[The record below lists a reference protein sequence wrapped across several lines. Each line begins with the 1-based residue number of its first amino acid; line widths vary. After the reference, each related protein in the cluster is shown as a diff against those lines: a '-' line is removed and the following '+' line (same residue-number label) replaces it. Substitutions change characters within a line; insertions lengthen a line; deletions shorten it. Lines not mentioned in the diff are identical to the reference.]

1 MLSYWGCLTG
11 SSSIAVLEV
20 STIAENS
27 CQLVLRKERERWIRV
42 RGFVRGLRT
51 GERARVGFLGA
62 SVVLFCWFGA
72 SSSAS
77 VRGNVSVSLRRGG
90 MDEVFLMARL
100 GPSRRLEGWRLA
112 QSVSLVS
119 FMVVETVVVADRF

>member
-1 MLSYWGCLTG
+1 M
-11 SSSIAVLEV
+11 
-20 STIAENS
+20 
-27 CQLVLRKERERWIRV
+27 LRKERERWIRV

-112 QSVSLVS
+112 QSVSLAS